1 MDAEEHIG
9 AVHAVVVCVRAV
21 ARLRV
26 FEEVMQLGARAYCVC
41 VAVAQNACDEG
52 SARCLQSTLHSLL
65 SSLLLVPLP
74 WPSECVGSDGGKH
87 EEVVP
92 LLAGSVAKTVATT
105 GGLAPLPELSSL
117 EMLRTREC
125 WCAGLD
131 PPLCFVFG
139 AGFRARPL
147 RQLPSAR
154 VAETVP
160 LRWPGFY
167 SGGWAGSR
175 EGGGL

>member
-1 MDAEEHIG
+1 VKIVKYRGFAEPG
-9 AVHAVVVCVRAV
+9 LRQKFAFCFAVVFSMAALVT
-21 ARLRV
+21 
-26 FEEVMQLGARAYCVC
+26 
-41 VAVAQNACDEG
+41 
-52 SARCLQSTLHSLL
+52 SAAIADDHLSQDHRRYFSIAILVLL

-139 AGFRARPL
+139 VGFRARPL

-154 VAETVP
+154 AAETAP
-160 LRWPGFY
+160 LRWPGFC